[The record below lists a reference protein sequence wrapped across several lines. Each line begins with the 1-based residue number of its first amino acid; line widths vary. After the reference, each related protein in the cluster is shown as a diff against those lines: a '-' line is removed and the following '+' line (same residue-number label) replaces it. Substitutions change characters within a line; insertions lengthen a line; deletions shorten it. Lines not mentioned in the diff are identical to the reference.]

1 MSNLRDFFLQLE
13 TSLKSGIT
21 LVNALGHIADNV
33 SGWRMPAKTRKI
45 IANIE
50 GGMTFAEAVEQVG
63 SPFTT
68 MQISFIRFGEET
80 GTLDSVCASLAEY
93 ADREIGLERQVFS
106 SMVYPLFLLLI
117 AIIAGPLVKA
127 ILEQQNWQ
135 SGIVPAFQGVG
146 IYFAALFVLYVLY
159 RIISLTSASAILI
172 YIPFF
177 GQILQKLS
185 LCRFTRTL
193 SVGLEAGVPMR
204 QAIETAIKVTTNPWL
219 ETQLRP
225 LERAL
230 SEGTSVGEA
239 IAGLSIMPGNMKEMI
254 KIGESSGKLPE
265 MLRKTSD
272 YFEEDAKHRIGILTK
287 LMPIVFFLPVA
298 IYMAW
303 MLVNFGT
310 SVYSTALSD

>member
-1 MSNLRDFFLQLE
+1 MSNMRDFFLQLE
-13 TSLKSGIT
+13 TSLKSGIS
-21 LVNALGHIADNV
+21 LVKALGLIAENI
-33 SGWRMPAKTRKI
+33 SGWGMSAKIRKVV
-45 IANIE
+45 ANIE
-50 GGMTFAEAVEQVG
+50 GGMTFSDAVEQVG

-117 AIIAGPLVKA
+117 AVIAGPMVKA
-127 ILEQQNWQ
+127 ILEQQKWQ
-135 SGIVPAFQGVG
+135 AGVIPAFQGVG
-146 IYFAALFVLYVLY
+146 IYFGVLTVLYVLY
-159 RIISLTSASAILI
+159 RIISATSASAILI
-172 YIPFF
+172 YVPFF

-225 LERAL
+225 LEHAL
-230 SEGTSVGEA
+230 AEGSSVGEA

-272 YFEEDAKHRIGILTK
+272 YFEEDAKHRIGIVTK
-287 LMPIVFFLPVA
+287 LLPVVFFLPVA
-298 IYMAW
+298 LYMAW
-303 MLVNFGT
+303 MLVNLGT
-310 SVYSTALSD
+310 SVYSSALSD